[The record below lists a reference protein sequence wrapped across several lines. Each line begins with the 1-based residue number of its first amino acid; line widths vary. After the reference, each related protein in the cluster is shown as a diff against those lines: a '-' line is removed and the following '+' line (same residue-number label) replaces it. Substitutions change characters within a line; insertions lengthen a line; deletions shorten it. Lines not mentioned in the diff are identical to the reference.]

1 LIAVYSLR
9 RNGKKDKHRCTTNEG
24 SNILGYI
31 LPYFVI
37 LSVWL
42 VFFSPLVTST
52 MYNAPLQAMALPT
65 APIKTINSNAFL
77 TYESNSTLGIKIQY
91 PSNWQR
97 DSYNNKVAFFAPSLG
112 NSKVIPVAMF
122 VDVDTLPFQVA
133 SLEKFISQYIDNLKK
148 NAAISEPI
156 GENLTSLAGNLA
168 HNVTF
173 SSKIGQDVYHATDI
187 IMLSGIKK
195 YEITYYIA
203 QQAKLSSYLPT
214 IQRMIDSFEINI
226 GMIKSTMNITTSN
239 SWFQTYENNS
249 TLGVKIQYPSNWKRV
264 QYGDMAVVFLSPS
277 ESNSDRFLESFSIRA
292 TPSNNKSLSE
302 LANQSIANYRQQY
315 ANFQLIG
322 SNTITLKGS
331 PVYMLKYQYTDR
343 LFGKAMA
350 MDIGLTK
357 AGKLYVLSYSAE
369 PAKFYIYMP
378 TIQRM
383 IDSFEIEG
391 QSSNESRHNLSNSEL
406 A

>member
-1 LIAVYSLR
+1 MI
-9 RNGKKDKHRCTTNEG
+9 
-24 SNILGYI
+24 
-31 LPYFVI
+31 
-37 LSVWL
+37 
-42 VFFSPLVTST
+42 FFSPSVTST
-52 MYNAPLQAMALPT
+52 MYVAPLQLAIAQTTTPT
-65 APIKTINSNAFL
+65 KTTSSNAFL
-77 TYESNSTLGIKIQY
+77 TYENNSTLGIKIQY
-91 PSNWQR
+91 PSNWES

-122 VDVDTLPFQVA
+122 VGVDTPPFQVT
-133 SLEKFISQYIDNLKK
+133 SLEKFISQYIDNLRK

-168 HNVTF
+168 HNITF

-187 IMLSGIKK
+187 IMLSGNKK

-203 QQAKLSSYLPT
+203 QQAKFSSYKPT

-226 GMIKSTMNITTSN
+226 SMIKSTMNTTTSN
-239 SWFQTYENNS
+239 SWFLTYENNS
-249 TLGVKIQYPSNWKRV
+249 TLGIKIQYPSNWKRV
-264 QYGDMAVVFLSPS
+264 QYGDMAVVFVSPS
-277 ESNSDRFLESFSIRA
+277 ERSSDRFLESFSIA
-292 TPSNNKSLSE
+292 GTPSNNKSLSE
-302 LANQSIANYRQQY
+302 LANQSIANYRQKY

-322 SNTITLKGS
+322 SNAITVKGS
-331 PVYMLKYQYTDR
+331 PAYMLKYQYTDQ

-350 MDIGLTK
+350 MDIGMTK
-357 AGKLYVLSYSAE
+357 AGKLYVLTYSAE
-369 PAKFYIYMP
+369 PAKFYVYMP

-391 QSSNESRHNLSNSEL
+391 LKSNESRHNLSNSEL